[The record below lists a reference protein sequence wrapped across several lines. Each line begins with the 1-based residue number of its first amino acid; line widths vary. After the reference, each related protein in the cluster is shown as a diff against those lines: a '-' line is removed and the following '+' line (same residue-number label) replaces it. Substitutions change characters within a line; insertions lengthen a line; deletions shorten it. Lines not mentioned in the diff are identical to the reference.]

1 MEAWGN
7 RCSAGGMTGTT
18 MRNGF
23 RGSVRWTGIAV
34 AAVLVAAVLAGCAGL
49 PPGAQAPSV
58 TIADFG
64 IGNAGLFE
72 QQFDLKLRIQNPNP
86 EEFRVDGIAFELEI
100 NDQLFA
106 RGVGNQA
113 VTVPRYG
120 SGFMQVEAVST
131 LGSLVKQFARVAQDG
146 KPVFKYRIKGSL
158 SIAAGARLPFDERG
172 EFDFRAL
179 TSKP

>member
-1 MEAWGN
+1 M
-7 RCSAGGMTGTT
+7 SY
-18 MRNGF
+18 F
-23 RGSVRWTGIAV
+23 SGSRFGAPNIAAAALIV
-34 AAVLVAAVLAGCAGL
+34 AAAFTGCAGL

-64 IGNAGLFE
+64 IGTAGLFE
-72 QQFDLKLRIQNPNP
+72 QQFNLKLRIQNPNP
-86 EEFRVDGIAFELEI
+86 EEFRVDGIAFDLEV

-131 LGSLVKQFARVAQDG
+131 LGGLVNQFARLAQDG
-146 KPVFKYRIKGSL
+146 KLSFKYRIKGSL
-158 SIAAGARLPFDERG
+158 SSAAGTRRSMSAANSISAR
-172 EFDFRAL
+172 
-179 TSKP
+179 